1 MKGCIRTLVV
11 SLVLLLAVGVGTA
24 RADILTP
31 PSGQPSLTQSQS
43 STQSQ
48 DAANTIDQD
57 ATSQAISAPGVQSNV
72 NAPVRVASDGDNG
85 DVNQSNQ
92 SKAVSEAEN
101 NNTSAQTQTTVRS
114 PDLTVTK
121 SVFPIPVG
129 TAAAGSSVQYLITIS
144 NNGNAAR

>member
-48 DAANTIDQD
+48 DADNKIAQD
-57 ATSQAISAPGVQSNV
+57 ATSQAISAPGVQTNV
-72 NAPVRVASDGDNG
+72 NTPVRVMSNGSDG
-85 DVNQSNQ
+85 DVNQSN
-92 SKAVSEAEN
+92 SSVAVSEAEN
-101 NNTSAQTQTTVRS
+101 NNHSNQSVEQGQGNTQSQDADQRTRGSGCCDSKDGGAATEQRQRS
-114 PDLTVTK
+114 
-121 SVFPIPVG
+121 S
-129 TAAAGSSVQYLITIS
+129 
-144 NNGNAAR
+144 